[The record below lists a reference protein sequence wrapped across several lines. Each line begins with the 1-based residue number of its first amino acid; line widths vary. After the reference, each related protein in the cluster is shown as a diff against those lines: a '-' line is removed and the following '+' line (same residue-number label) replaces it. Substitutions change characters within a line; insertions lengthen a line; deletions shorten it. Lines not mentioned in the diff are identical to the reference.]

1 MSKRHLH
8 VNCRKATELVEERSA
23 RKLGLRERF
32 GLWMHL
38 LICAGCRAYERQ
50 SALIDRWLRVRRDRP
65 SDVDSEALQQRI
77 LRDTIG

>member
-1 MSKRHLH
+1 MSERHLH
-8 VNCRKATELVEERSA
+8 VNCRKATELVEERTA

-32 GLWMHL
+32 GLWLHL

-50 SALIDRWLRVRRDRP
+50 SALIDRWLQGRRDRP
-65 SDVDSEALQQRI
+65 SAVDSEGLQQRI

>member
-1 MSKRHLH
+1 MSKGHLH
-8 VNCRKATELVEERSA
+8 VNCRKATELVEDRSA
-23 RKLGLRERF
+23 RKLGLRERI

-65 SDVDSEALQQRI
+65 ADLDSEALQERI

>member
-1 MSKRHLH
+1 MSERHLH
-8 VNCRKATELVEERSA
+8 VNCRKATELVEERTV

-32 GLWMHL
+32 GLWLHL

-50 SALIDRWLRVRRDRP
+50 SALIDRWLRERRDP
-65 SDVDSEALQQRI
+65 PTEVDSDALQQRI